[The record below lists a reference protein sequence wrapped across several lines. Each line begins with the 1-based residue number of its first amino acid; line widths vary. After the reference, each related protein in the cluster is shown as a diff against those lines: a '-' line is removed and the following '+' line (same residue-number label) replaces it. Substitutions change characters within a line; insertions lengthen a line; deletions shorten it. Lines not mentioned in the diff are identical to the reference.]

1 MMIYKGRKI
10 IAIRGGSMDTNYTP
24 RYILV
29 DETTGEIVDDAQGYG
44 YKGER
49 KAYSAFY
56 YKHRDKTKDGEK
68 RRIKKLVIKFC
79 KDNPELIEDLLD
91 LEFHILKIRQNI
103 IPHII
108 HTVKQNIWL
117 GVGILQVLGI
127 SNLEKQ
133 FHLLIMI
140 T

>member
-1 MMIYKGRKI
+1 MIYKGRKI

-91 LEFHILKIRQNI
+91 LEFHILKMNDKNI
-103 IPHII
+103 TFNSKI
-108 HTVKQNIWL
+108 VSDYFKNC
-117 GVGILQVLGI
+117 GID
-127 SNLEKQ
+127 NLDFSIEDFLKYWDA
-133 FHLLIMI
+133 
-140 T
+140 

>member
-10 IAIRGGSMDTNYTP
+10 TAVRGGSMDTNYKP

-29 DETTGEIVDDAQGYG
+29 DEATSEIVDDAQGYG
-44 YKGER
+44 YKDAR
-49 KAYSAFY
+49 KAYSAFC

-91 LEFHILKIRQNI
+91 LEFHILKMNDKNI
-103 IPHII
+103 TLNSKI
-108 HTVKQNIWL
+108 VSDYFKNR
-117 GVGILQVLGI
+117 GIE
-127 SNLEKQ
+127 NLDFSVEDFLKYWDAE
-133 FHLLIMI
+133 
-140 T
+140 

>member
-1 MMIYKGRKI
+1 MMIYKERKI
-10 IAIRGGSMDTNYTP
+10 TAVRGGSMDTNYKP

-29 DETTGEIVDDAQGYG
+29 DEATGEIVDDAQGYG
-44 YKGER
+44 YKDAR

-91 LEFHILKIRQNI
+91 LEFHVLKMNDKNI
-103 IPHII
+103 TFNSKI
-108 HTVKQNIWL
+108 VSDYFKNC
-117 GVGILQVLGI
+117 GIE
-127 SNLEKQ
+127 NLDFSIEDFLKYWDAE
-133 FHLLIMI
+133 
-140 T
+140 

>member
-91 LEFHILKIRQNI
+91 LEFHILKMNDKNI
-103 IPHII
+103 TFNSKI
-108 HTVKQNIWL
+108 VSDYFKNC
-117 GVGILQVLGI
+117 GID
-127 SNLEKQ
+127 NLDFSIEDFLKYWDA
-133 FHLLIMI
+133 
-140 T
+140 

>member
-1 MMIYKGRKI
+1 MIYKGRKI

-49 KAYSAFY
+49 KAYSTFY

-91 LEFHILKIRQNI
+91 LEFHILKMNDKNI
-103 IPHII
+103 TFNSKI
-108 HTVKQNIWL
+108 VSDYFKNC
-117 GVGILQVLGI
+117 GID
-127 SNLEKQ
+127 NLDFSIEDFLKYWDA
-133 FHLLIMI
+133 
-140 T
+140 